1 MSATH
6 LAVVVVI
13 GLLVLTPQ
21 SATAAQDGEA
31 LATERCASCH
41 NLTGPAPVTF
51 EGVLDRKAPDLFY
64 AGSKFN
70 RPWLVKWMQNPTV
83 IRPAGVMFLNHVVSE
98 DRRDRIKDGSIK
110 PCPAD
115 LSVEEAEAV
124 SEYLMTLTDPAM
136 RAGVVDSEQ
145 KLSELKAYRL
155 FTKQLPCIGCH
166 HIKFRNKEMGGISG
180 PDLRSAGERLN
191 PDWIYARIENPQYW
205 DPKTWMPQIEMSHK
219 KREMLTRFLS
229 SMK

>member
-1 MSATH
+1 MSAAH
-6 LAVVVVI
+6 LAAVVVI
-13 GLLVLTPQ
+13 GLLVLTPE
-21 SATAAQDGEA
+21 SAAIAQDGKA
-31 LATERCASCH
+31 LAAERCASCH
-41 NLTGPAPVTF
+41 NLTGPAPATF
-51 EGVLDRKAPDLFY
+51 EDVLNRKAPDLFY

-70 RPWLVKWMQNPTV
+70 RPWLVKWLQNPTV

-110 PCPAD
+110 PCSAD
-115 LSVEEAEAV
+115 LSVEEAKAV
-124 SEYLMTLTDPAM
+124 SDYLMTLTDPAM
-136 RAGVVDSEQ
+136 KAGVVDSEQ

-155 FTKQLPCIGCH
+155 FTKRLPCIGCH
-166 HIKFRNKEMGGISG
+166 RIKFRKKEKGGISG

-205 DPKTWMPQIEMSHK
+205 DPKTWMPRIEMSHK